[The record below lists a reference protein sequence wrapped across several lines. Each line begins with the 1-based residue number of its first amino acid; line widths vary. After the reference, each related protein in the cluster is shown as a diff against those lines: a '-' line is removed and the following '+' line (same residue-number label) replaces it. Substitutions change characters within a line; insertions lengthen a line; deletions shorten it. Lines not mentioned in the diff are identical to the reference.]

1 MDIRRE
7 ILRNVILCQALEP
20 LAQKPGLNARVQDA
34 PGRKL
39 EHFIVAGVNSSWPF
53 FDLADRI
60 LRHGGQ
66 PEHIYDLAY
75 DAQSASVRNRHGSK
89 VNYGQ
94 IALLVPLV
102 TAQVLEYLDKGTWE
116 DVEAILARTG
126 EVLRRTSKKDVELL
140 EKFIKLGYE
149 LSARH
154 RRRIGSPPKASGP
167 PALSATYDNV
177 WDAARDYQQIHVVRE
192 FFEGYPNC
200 LQVYRY
206 LLHNLDEG
214 LLHGSEMIYRILLSE
229 LQRADAV
236 ADIIVAGLYLTLTS
250 HPESVLFP

>member
-20 LAQKPGLNARVQDA
+20 LAQRPGPTARGQDGA
-34 PGRKL
+34 DAKL
-39 EHFIVAGVNSSWPF
+39 ESFLVAGVNSSWSF

-66 PEHIYDLAY
+66 PEHIYDQAY
-75 DAQSASVRNRHGSK
+75 EALSASGRNRVGNNA
-89 VNYGQ
+89 NYGR

-102 TAQVLEYLDKGTWE
+102 TAQVLEYLDRGSC
-116 DVEAILARTG
+116 DAEAILARTG
-126 EVLRRTSKKDVELL
+126 EVLRQTSPKDVEHL
-140 EKFIKLGYE
+140 EKFIHLGSE

-154 RRRIGSPPKASGP
+154 RERTGGTQKPSGP
-167 PALSATYDNV
+167 PVLRGQYSNV
-177 WDAARDYQQIHVVRE
+177 WDAMRDYQQLHVVRE
-192 FFEGYPNC
+192 AFQGYPNS
-200 LQVYRY
+200 LQVHRY

-214 LLHGSEMIYRILLSE
+214 LLHGSEMIYRVLLAE

-236 ADIIVAGLYLTLTS
+236 ADIIVAGLYLTITS
-250 HPESVLFP
+250 HPESVLFT